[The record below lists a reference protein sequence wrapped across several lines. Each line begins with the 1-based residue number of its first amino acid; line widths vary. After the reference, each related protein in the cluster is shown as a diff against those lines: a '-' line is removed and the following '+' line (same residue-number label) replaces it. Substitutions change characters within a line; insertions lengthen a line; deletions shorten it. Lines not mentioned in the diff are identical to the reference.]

1 MHSSDMAVQTA
12 AETIRTEPG
21 ISRSVSSKAPSFK
34 VDRSDLVLRAIS
46 YLVVTLFALSFTTGP
61 ERQTVPVAVA
71 LFRGQ
76 HQVPWGQILAATVV
90 STLPVIALVA
100 LFQRRVIAGLTSGS
114 VK

>member
-1 MHSSDMAVQTA
+1 MPLALPGIATA
-12 AETIRTEPG
+12 AILTFVYCWNE
-21 ISRSVSSKAPSFK
+21 F
-34 VDRSDLVLRAIS
+34 
-46 YLVVTLFALSFTTGP
+46 LFALSFTTGP

-76 HQVPWGQILAATVV
+76 HQVPCGQILAATVV

-100 LFQRRVIAGLTSGS
+100 LFQRRVVAGLTSGS